1 MKKNG
6 FTLIE
11 LLVVVV
17 IMGILSALGVVSYNS
32 YVDSSNDAAT
42 KNNYNKITKV
52 LEAEFAKCKL
62 NKKSTILDNHSCA
75 SPPSVSQLD
84 NYFTNT
90 QKLKNS
96 YNQNNK
102 VIQSDICT
110 PGGVT
115 IKTTNTGVYETAYFS
130 QKNNTKSSS
139 IINSTWSQKFTDTT
153 STSVSFT
160 CTQTASAPNSIATYK
175 VPEGLPMNGFGS
187 YIVVDKNGK
196 MTSSWA
202 NASGCEYDYCG
213 NKARE
218 NGTGGYGVIWDKAG
232 NTKPLPGEYV
242 FVLIQANRGAQLAAN
257 SAVPFNSDGQR
268 ICTNRDCTYNFT
280 NNTFT
285 DDRTGQVFEA
295 GSGKRVR

>member
-1 MKKNG
+1 MKKKG

-153 STSVSFT
+153 STSVSFS
-160 CTQTASAPNSIATYK
+160 CTQTASAIPKDPVTVKTIYSYK
-175 VPEGLPMNGFGS
+175 PPHNGAGAGIIVDENGNMLKGQGAHACGADCFNGTMSTWYTTDANGNRIYPGKIGSNYRWVMTEGAS
-187 YIVVDKNGK
+187 
-196 MTSSWA
+196 
-202 NASGCEYDYCG
+202 ASGNIASACANG
-213 NKARE
+213 NCK
-218 NGTGGYGVIWDKAG
+218 
-232 NTKPLPGEYV
+232 
-242 FVLIQANRGAQLAAN
+242 
-257 SAVPFNSDGQR
+257 
-268 ICTNRDCTYNFT
+268 YNFSD
-280 NNTFT
+280 NTFT
-285 DDRTGQVFEA
+285 VIN
-295 GSGKRVR
+295 SGKTYKAGESIDTIYK

>member
-1 MKKNG
+1 MIRA

-130 QKNNTKSSS
+130 QKNNTKNTSN
-139 IINSTWSQKFTDTT
+139 INSTWAQKFTDTT
-153 STSVSFT
+153 STSVSFS
-160 CTQTASAPNSIATYK
+160 CTQTASVPASAPSPSPTPVGSFDSYKPPHSGAGAGIIVDRNGNMQDKISNGGMACGPDCFTAKFDSWLKGGGLDPNQYK
-175 VPEGLPMNGFGS
+175 VVMTEGASSSGNIAS
-187 YIVVDKNGK
+187 ACANKNCK
-196 MTSSWA
+196 
-202 NASGCEYDYCG
+202 
-213 NKARE
+213 
-218 NGTGGYGVIWDKAG
+218 
-232 NTKPLPGEYV
+232 
-242 FVLIQANRGAQLAAN
+242 
-257 SAVPFNSDGQR
+257 
-268 ICTNRDCTYNFT
+268 YNFSD
-280 NNTFT
+280 NTFT
-285 DDRTGQVFEA
+285 VLNTGKTYKA
-295 GSGKRVR
+295 GESIDTIYSK

>member
-1 MKKNG
+1 MIRA

-17 IMGILSALGVVSYNS
+17 IMGILSSLGVVGYNN
-32 YVDSSNDAAT
+32 YVESSNDATT

-75 SPPSVSQLD
+75 SAPSITQLD

-130 QKNNTKSSS
+130 QKNNTKNTSN
-139 IINSTWSQKFTDTT
+139 INSTWAQKFTDTT
-153 STSVSFT
+153 STSVSFS
-160 CTQTASAPNSIATYK
+160 CTQTASVPASAPSPSPTPVGSFDTYK
-175 VPEGLPMNGFGS
+175 VPVSGGGAG
-187 YIVVDKNGK
+187 IVVDRNGNMVK
-196 MTSSWA
+196 SPIHGGNGGMA
-202 NASGCEYDYCG
+202 CNADCFTGNFDTWLKGSGY
-213 NKARE
+213 NPTQHKIVMVIAR
-218 NGTGGYGVIWDKAG
+218 G
-232 NTKPLPGEYV
+232 
-242 FVLIQANRGAQLAAN
+242 
-257 SAVPFNSDGQR
+257 SDGNDASP
-268 ICTNRDCTYNFT
+268 CANGNCKYNFSD
-280 NNTFT
+280 NTFT
-285 DDRTGQVFEA
+285 VINTGKVCTA
-295 GSGKRVR
+295 GAKLDNWSQSCK

>member
-1 MKKNG
+1 MKKKG

-11 LLVVVV
+11 LLVVIV
-17 IMGILSALGVVSYNS
+17 IMGILSSLGVVGYNN
-32 YVDSSNDAAT
+32 YVESSNDAAT

-62 NKKSTILDNHSCA
+62 NKRSTILDNHSCA
-75 SPPSVSQLD
+75 SAPTISQLD

-153 STSVSFT
+153 STSVSFS
-160 CTQTASAPNSIATYK
+160 CTQTAGAPASAPSPSPTPVGSFDSYKPPNSGAGAGIIVDRDGNMQDK
-175 VPEGLPMNGFGS
+175 ISNGAMACGPDCF
-187 YIVVDKNGK
+187 
-196 MTSSWA
+196 TA
-202 NASGCEYDYCG
+202 N
-213 NKARE
+213 
-218 NGTGGYGVIWDKAG
+218 
-232 NTKPLPGEYV
+232 
-242 FVLIQANRGAQLAAN
+242 
-257 SAVPFNSDGQR
+257 FNSWLKGGGLDPNQYKIVMAEGASSSGN
-268 ICTNRDCTYNFT
+268 IASACANKNCKYNFSD
-280 NNTFT
+280 NTFT
-285 DDRTGQVFEA
+285 VLN
-295 GSGKRVR
+295 SGKTYKAGESIDTIYSR

>member
-1 MKKNG
+1 MKKKG

-11 LLVVVV
+11 LLVVVA
-17 IMGILSALGVVSYNS
+17 IIGILSSLGVVGYNS
-32 YVDSSNDAAT
+32 YVESSNDAAT

-75 SPPSVSQLD
+75 TPPSVSQLD

-153 STSVSFT
+153 STSISFS
-160 CTQTASAPNSIATYK
+160 CTQTASIPATTPISTISLGSFATYT
-175 VPEGLPMNGFGS
+175 VPANCPSKNCLGA
-187 YIVVDKNGK
+187 YIKVDKDGK
-196 MTSSWA
+196 MTGDYGGAAVMEKDVAQSWSNADYKWILVNPADSTGNVSSA
-202 NASGCEYDYCG
+202 C
-213 NKARE
+213 
-218 NGTGGYGVIWDKAG
+218 
-232 NTKPLPGEYV
+232 
-242 FVLIQANRGAQLAAN
+242 ANRAC
-257 SAVPFNSDGQR
+257 S
-268 ICTNRDCTYNFT
+268 YNFS
-280 NNTFT
+280 NNSYNVGSVVY
-285 DDRTGQVFEA
+285 DPLTG
-295 GSGKRVR
+295 KPK

>member
-11 LLVVVV
+11 LLVVIV
-17 IMGILSALGVVSYNS
+17 IMGILSALGVVGYNS

-75 SPPSVSQLD
+75 SPPSVSHLD

-130 QKNNTKSSS
+130 QKNNTKNTSN
-139 IINSTWSQKFTDTT
+139 INSTWAQKFTDTT
-153 STSVSFT
+153 STSVSFS
-160 CTQTASAPNSIATYK
+160 CTQTASAIPKDPVTVQTIYSYKPPHNGAGAGIIVDENGNMLKGQGAHACGADCFNGTMSTWYTTDANGNRIYPGKSGSNYRWVMTEGASASGNIASSCANGNCKYNFSDDTFTVINSGKTYK
-175 VPEGLPMNGFGS
+175 
-187 YIVVDKNGK
+187 
-196 MTSSWA
+196 
-202 NASGCEYDYCG
+202 
-213 NKARE
+213 
-218 NGTGGYGVIWDKAG
+218 AG
-232 NTKPLPGEYV
+232 ESIDTIYK
-242 FVLIQANRGAQLAAN
+242 
-257 SAVPFNSDGQR
+257 
-268 ICTNRDCTYNFT
+268 
-280 NNTFT
+280 
-285 DDRTGQVFEA
+285 
-295 GSGKRVR
+295 